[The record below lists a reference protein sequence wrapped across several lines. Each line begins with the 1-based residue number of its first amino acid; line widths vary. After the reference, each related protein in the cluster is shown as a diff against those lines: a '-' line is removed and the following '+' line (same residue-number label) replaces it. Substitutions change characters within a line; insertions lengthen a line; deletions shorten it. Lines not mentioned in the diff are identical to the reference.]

1 MARVKHR
8 PSKPGNVRHPG
19 MPSPNATTPSRTVVV
34 GPARKHAPRTPVTPA
49 RKSAPPPDTTVETID
64 LTGDSDDETPPE
76 PEPEPEPEP
85 VSKETMA
92 DAPALVNIASLAGLG
107 NAQPAA
113 RPETQNPSRR
123 RKPDQTAKLHTVTT
137 TSEDDEARLAKAI
150 NSMNEPAPDPVP
162 GKRARAKPARYRDQE
177 LQRTESGKVWQNIR
191 DDFARGDGGVK
202 AESNDFKPDAT
213 KGDLVDWDAVH
224 AVMRARIAE
233 GNPTPDAPR
242 DSPQPGSEDDGAF
255 TEVKSESE
263 EGESDV
269 APTADEEETKP
280 PPSLTH
286 ASESDEFHSAAS
298 STDTKQRI
306 GVKRSGDVR
315 DGGDAEGAKTAK
327 YSMTCG
333 VCGKRFKGVQGQS
346 LHYQRHVI
354 RGATQEERDRGAI
367 CLKEY
372 EDAGKE
378 VARLKKFGVKF
389 RVLEKSPSNPPD
401 ENDEPPPPI
410 PPTRPSTPPP
420 PPVPTYLSNQL
431 VVRPP
436 TNSPPTNL
444 PPTAVNAGFEYPQGY
459 YPRYQPTPVPM
470 RPVMVQTP
478 RGPVAMIPMQQP
490 QPQQPRAY
498 YAVQTEQVTTI
509 GTALGTLASSVVHGM
524 RWMFHPMQ
532 PPQPQAYFLPPQ
544 YYAQSPP
551 AVSPPPPEAWQPQ
564 PWQH

>member
-1 MARVKHR
+1 
-8 PSKPGNVRHPG
+8 
-19 MPSPNATTPSRTVVV
+19 MPSPTATTPPRTVVV

-76 PEPEPEPEP
+76 PASEPEPEPEPEP
-85 VSKETMA
+85 VSKEKMA
-92 DAPALVNIASLAGLG
+92 DAPVLVNIASLAGGLG

-202 AESNDFKPDAT
+202 AESNDVKPDAT

-286 ASESDEFHSAAS
+286 ASESDEFHSAAN
-298 STDTKQRI
+298 STDTEQNI
-306 GVKRSGDVR
+306 VGVKRSGDVQ
-315 DGGDAEGAKTAK
+315 DGGDSKRVKVFEYAT
-327 YSMTCG
+327 SCT
-333 VCGKRFKGVQGQS
+333 VCGRNFKNGGKNGQGQS
-346 LHYQRHVI
+346 GHYRAHVI
-354 RGATQEERDRGAI
+354 KGKTQEERNAGAR
-367 CLKEY
+367 CLEVLDEVVKEM
-372 EDAGKE
+372 
-378 VARLKKFGVKF
+378 ARLRKMTTKEKLQ
-389 RVLEKSPSNPPD
+389 RLKLSEKSPSNPPD
-401 ENDEPPPPI
+401 EDDEPPPI

-420 PPVPTYLSNQL
+420 PPVPTYPSNQL

-436 TNSPPTNL
+436 TNSPPTNS
-444 PPTAVNAGFEYPQGY
+444 PPTAVNDGFEYPPSY

-524 RWMFHPMQ
+524 RWMFHSMQ